1 MPSLPVIVA
10 SAVILATAVTVAH
23 AAAPVFTVQE
33 MPQVVLPQNT
43 KVPVLLGV
51 MSQCP
56 DAIYCEDV
64 FNDVL
69 TRTLD
74 KIDLS
79 LTFIGKCVYSIQ
91 VLTNNYQ
98 QVTTTQNQRLGN
110 GIWCNM

>member
-10 SAVILATAVTVAH
+10 SAVILATAVAH
-23 AAAPVFTVQE
+23 AAVPAFTVQE

-79 LTFIGKCVYSIQ
+79 LTFIGKCVHSIQ

-98 QVTTTQNQRLGN
+98 QVTNTQNQRLGT
-110 GIWCNM
+110 GVWCNM